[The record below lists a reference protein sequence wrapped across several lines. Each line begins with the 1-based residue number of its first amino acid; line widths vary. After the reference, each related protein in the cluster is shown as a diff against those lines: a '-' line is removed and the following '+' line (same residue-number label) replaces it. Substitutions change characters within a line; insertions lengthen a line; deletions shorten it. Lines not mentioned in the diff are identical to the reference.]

1 MFIATTQGGS
11 GARPLYA
18 TTTPNPGGQQNFFY
32 TANDDEL
39 TLENLKIDGSV
50 TLNGSTIT
58 TWPSGGGGSLT
69 IQDEGSSL
77 STAGTTL
84 NFVGSGVVASG
95 TGTTKT
101 ITISGGGNLNNIVED
116 TTPQLGGN
124 LDGQAFTITTTGD
137 ITAAN
142 FNTTSDESLKD
153 NVETIGNALDKVL
166 QLRGVNF
173 NWIENGEAAT
183 GVIAQE
189 VEKVIPE
196 VVAQRDDG
204 TKTVSY
210 GNLVGILIEAIK
222 EQQKKIDELK
232 D

>member
-1 MFIATTQGGS
+1 
-11 GARPLYA
+11 
-18 TTTPNPGGQQNFFY
+18 
-32 TANDDEL
+32 
-39 TLENLKIDGSV
+39 
-50 TLNGSTIT
+50 
-58 TWPSGGGGSLT
+58 
-69 IQDEGSSL
+69 L

>member
-58 TWPSGGGGSLT
+58 TWPTGGGGS
-69 IQDEGSSL
+69 
-77 STAGTTL
+77 
-84 NFVGSGVVASG
+84 
-95 TGTTKT
+95 
-101 ITISGGGNLNNIVED
+101 GNLNNIVED

-124 LDGQAFTITTTGD
+124 LDGQTYTITTTGD

-189 VEKVIPE
+189 VEKVIPA